1 MDLNAHLDVI
11 LPPERIAAMRSA
23 GWWKDD
29 VLLDSFERVVR
40 ELPEKIAVVDHHVG
54 EPQARRMS
62 YAELDRLVDAIAAQL
77 VEAGVGRGDVVS
89 WQLPNGWLFVAL
101 HLAALR
107 IGAISNPLMPIFR
120 ERELRFMLG
129 LARSRVMV
137 VPASFRGFDHAAMMD
152 NLRADLPDLR
162 KVFVVGGRPELAFD
176 ETVTPSE
183 ELRAAFRARRAS
195 ADEVVQVMYTSGTT
209 GEPKGVMHTTNTL
222 FSHLLPWI
230 ERLGV
235 TREDVILCSTP
246 MAHQLG
252 FLYGVLTPMTL
263 GATVVC
269 QDVWN
274 AGWAAS
280 LIARE
285 RVTFTIGATPF
296 LADLAAL
303 ESDFSTLRLFFSAGA
318 PIPRAL
324 VQSATERLGARVICG
339 WGMTEN
345 GAVTTARPTDP
356 EDKIV
361 TTDGFP
367 LPGME
372 VRVVDG
378 EKNPLP
384 LGTEGFLQVRGA
396 SNFVGYLR
404 RPALYGA
411 DAEGWFDTGDLA
423 RMDEETYIRIT
434 GRAKDVIIRG
444 GENIPVVEVEGQL
457 LRYPGTLAVA
467 VVAMPDA
474 RLGERACAFV
484 QMKPGSSLDL
494 AEMRAFL
501 EKAGMARTYHP
512 ERLELIDE
520 LPRTPSGKIQK
531 FALRERAAK
540 MASEGRDRS

>member
-1 MDLNAHLDVI
+1 
-11 LPPERIAAMRSA
+11 
-23 GWWKDD
+23 
-29 VLLDSFERVVR
+29 
-40 ELPEKIAVVDHHVG
+40 
-54 EPQARRMS
+54 
-62 YAELDRLVDAIAAQL
+62 
-77 VEAGVGRGDVVS
+77 
-89 WQLPNGWLFVAL
+89 
-101 HLAALR
+101 
-107 IGAISNPLMPIFR
+107 MPIFR

-137 VPASFRGFDHAAMMD
+137 VPASFRGFDHAAMIES
-152 NLRADLPDLR
+152 LRAELPDLK
-162 KVFVVGGRPELAFD
+162 KVFVVGGRPELALD
-176 ETVTPSE
+176 ETRVPSA
-183 ELRAAFRARRAS
+183 ELRASFPSRRAH

-222 FSHLLPWI
+222 FAHLLPGV
-230 ERLGV
+230 ERLGL
-235 TREDVILCSTP
+235 TTDDVVLCSTP

-252 FLYGVLTPMTL
+252 FLYGVLTPIVL
-263 GATVVC
+263 GTTVVC

-274 AGWAAS
+274 AEWAAG

-285 RVTFTIGATPF
+285 RVTFSIGATPF

-303 ESDFSTLRLFFSAGA
+303 GDRDDASRFDFSTLRLFFSAGA
-318 PIPRAL
+318 PIPRPL
-324 VQSATERLGARVICG
+324 VQSAQVRLGARIISG

-345 GAVTTARPTDP
+345 GAVTMARPSDP

-361 TTDGFP
+361 TTDGLP

-378 EKNPLP
+378 QKNVVPP
-384 LGTEGFLQVRGA
+384 GTEGLLQSRGS

-404 RPALYGA
+404 RPALHGTDA
-411 DAEGWFDTGDLA
+411 DGWFDTGDLA
-423 RMDEETYIRIT
+423 RMDEEMYIRIT

-457 LRYPGTLAVA
+457 LRYPGALAVA

-484 QMKPGSSLDL
+484 QMKPGATLGLD
-494 AEMRAFL
+494 EMRVFL
-501 EKAGMARTYHP
+501 EKAGMSRTYHP
-512 ERLELIDE
+512 ERIELVDE

-531 FALRERAAK
+531 FALRERAARLAK
-540 MASEGRDRS
+540 DAKEG

>member
-1 MDLNAHLDVI
+1 MDLDVI
-11 LPPERIAAMRSA
+11 LPPERISAMRAA
-23 GWWKDD
+23 GSWTDT
-29 VLLDSFERVVR
+29 VLLASFERAVR
-40 ELPEKIAVVDHHVG
+40 ESPDKLAVVDHYVG
-54 EPQARRMS
+54 HDEARRMT
-62 YAELDRLVDAIAAQL
+62 YAELDRVVDAIAAQL
-77 VEAGVGRGDVVS
+77 VEAGVGQGDVVS

-137 VPASFRGFDHAAMMD
+137 VPATFRGFDHAAMMEH
-152 NLRADLPDLR
+152 LRSDLPELR
-162 KVFVVGGRPELAFD
+162 RVFVVGGAAELAFD
-176 ETVTPSE
+176 EKVAPSD
-183 ELRAAFRARRAS
+183 ELRASFRDRRAH

-222 FSHLLPWI
+222 LAHLLPAI
-230 ERLGV
+230 ERLGL
-235 TREDVILCSTP
+235 TPDDVVLCSTP

-252 FLYGVLTPMTL
+252 FLYGVLAPIVL

-274 AGWAAS
+274 AEWAAA

-285 RVTFTIGATPF
+285 RVTFTLGATPF

-303 ESDFSTLRLFFSAGA
+303 GEREDASRFDFSTLRLFFSAGA
-318 PIPRAL
+318 PIPRPL
-324 VQSATERLGARVICG
+324 VQSAQVRLGARVICG

-345 GAVTTARPTDP
+345 GAVTMARPSDP

-361 TTDGFP
+361 TTDGLP
-367 LPGME
+367 LAGME
-372 VRVVDG
+372 VRVVDA
-378 EKNPLP
+378 EKKPVP
-384 LGTEGFLQVRGA
+384 PGTEGFLQTRGS

-404 RPALYGA
+404 RPALHGTDA
-411 DAEGWFDTGDLA
+411 DGWFDTGDLA
-423 RMDEETYIRIT
+423 RMDDEMYIRIT

-457 LRYPGTLAVA
+457 LRYPGALAVA

-484 QMKPGSSLDL
+484 QMKPGTSLDL
-494 AEMRAFL
+494 EAMRAFL
-501 EKAGMARTYHP
+501 GEAGMSRTYYP
-512 ERLELIDE
+512 ERLEILEE

-531 FALRERAAK
+531 FALRERAARLAK
-540 MASEGRDRS
+540 ES